1 MCSGRRCFLRAQL
14 RSETSPAAPS
24 FLCQTAAGMGLR
36 AVAQHTLCRGSGR
49 NSAPLCEA
57 EHVRELAVPERYNV
71 SVDTVNEYRRTVLG
85 HGKPDAAPFT
95 GRVRGWRT
103 NAAHTI

>member
-1 MCSGRRCFLRAQL
+1 M
-14 RSETSPAAPS
+14 
-24 FLCQTAAGMGLR
+24 R

-85 HGKPDAAPFT
+85 HGKPDAAPCP